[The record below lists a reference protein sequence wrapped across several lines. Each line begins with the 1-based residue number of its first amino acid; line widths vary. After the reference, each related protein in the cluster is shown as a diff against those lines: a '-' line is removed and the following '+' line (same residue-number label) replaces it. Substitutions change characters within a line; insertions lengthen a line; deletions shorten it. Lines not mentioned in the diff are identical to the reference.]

1 MRASSR
7 FYTYC
12 KNRLKWIWNPMIV
25 SGCIGSRMLMPLRTA
40 STTFY
45 KRISFFYPSLPQSV
59 LRGRVRVGVCFNC
72 VLRLWSETIM
82 LPGCQFSLA
91 LNTPQIHLLIS
102 WLDPPLF
109 GFDSARSTYGRL
121 LARLALIM
129 WGSIP

>member
-1 MRASSR
+1 M
-7 FYTYC
+7 
-12 KNRLKWIWNPMIV
+12 LP
-25 SGCIGSRMLMPLRTA
+25 GCQFSLALNTPQIHLLISWLDPPLFDLTVPALPTA
-40 STTFY
+40 ACLLGQLLLY
-45 KRISFFYPSLPQSV
+45 GDQYQ
-59 LRGRVRVGVCFNC
+59 
-72 VLRLWSETIM
+72 TII

-109 GFDSARSTYGRL
+109 GFDGARSTYGRL